1 MVNICEPI
9 SDSLFKG
16 HFQKHLKSRRQ
27 STTGTVPVLIN
38 RIEQLIENPDEKE
51 MFESFLVD
59 ELKFNKNKQL
69 FYNHLGL
76 TNRGILK
83 TPKIVKQK
91 LTLNSVPDT
100 PFNDLLKEEPKNNEI
115 LFLDYTIHNREI
127 ELIEMCI
134 FKEIFPKGD
143 KVEYLY
149 NYVWVELNIKN
160 DYMIVR
166 VRNQQ
171 HMQNFYTTRS
181 IYLEVRSMIENIFS
195 VHLNINML
203 PSKETLY
210 NMYKEFILK
219 AELPYHNLV
228 NENNDIIVN
237 SQIPMFKKLGIRED
251 SNTAETIIN
260 RYKKLIERILTL
272 EDFAYYT
279 EPVEAP
285 KAKVTKISM
294 SDDTGASAY
303 IQPNDIDGLEI
314 ATIYFDVRDTID
326 EMKTLNKLWLTW
338 NHETINDQLDLF
350 NATTSTFEKYP
361 TRFEV
366 YRDYVII
373 TFMEERSVD
382 KEVQQYVFEAFRE
395 FE

>member
-9 SDSLFKG
+9 SESLFKG
-16 HFQKHLKSRRQ
+16 HFQKYLKSRGQ
-27 STTGTVPVLIN
+27 AITGTVPELIT
-38 RIEQLIENPDEKE
+38 RIEQLIENSVEKAT
-51 MFESFLVD
+51 FESFLVD

-69 FYNHLGL
+69 FYNHLGI
-76 TNRGILK
+76 TNKGILK

-91 LTLNSVPDT
+91 LTSKSIPDT
-100 PFNDLLKEEPKNNEI
+100 PFNNLLKEEPENNDI
-115 LFLDYTIHNREI
+115 LFLDYTINNKEI
-127 ELIEMCI
+127 EIIEICI
-134 FKEIFPKGD
+134 FKEISPKAD
-143 KVEYLY
+143 KVEHLY
-149 NYVWVELNIKN
+149 NYVWIELNVKN

-171 HMQNFYTTRS
+171 HMQNFYTTRN
-181 IYLEVRSMIENIFS
+181 IYIEMRSMIENLFS
-195 VHLNINML
+195 IHLNINML

-228 NENNDIIVN
+228 NDNNDTIVN
-237 SQIPMFKKLGIRED
+237 SQIPVFQKLGIKED
-251 SNTAETIIN
+251 SNTAQTIIS

-272 EDFAYYT
+272 EDFAYYA
-279 EPVEAP
+279 EPVEVP

-294 SDDTGASAY
+294 SDDTGASAH

-338 NHETINDQLDLF
+338 NYESIEDQLNLFNETI
-350 NATTSTFEKYP
+350 STFENYP

-366 YRDYVII
+366 HKNYVII
-373 TFMEERSVD
+373 TFMEDRFVE
-382 KEVQQYVFEAFRE
+382 KEVQEYVFESFKR